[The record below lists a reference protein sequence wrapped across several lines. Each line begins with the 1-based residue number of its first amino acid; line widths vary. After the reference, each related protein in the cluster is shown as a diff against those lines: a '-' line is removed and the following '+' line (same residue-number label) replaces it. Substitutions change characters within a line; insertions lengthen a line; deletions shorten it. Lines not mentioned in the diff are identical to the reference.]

1 MDMFTTPPKNYPD
14 QLEVLE
20 DEDLVPVSF
29 EEVQYAIDHLVK
41 AGTKLLALG
50 NSETLLS
57 FRADNSPTV

>member
-1 MDMFTTPPKNYPD
+1 
-14 QLEVLE
+14 
-20 DEDLVPVSF
+20 VPVSF